1 MLVNEVDLPVI
12 AADDCTKLGFFL
24 VDYTSP
30 KNKKKIGSTSG
41 FADRSNNSGVRESR
55 TPSVYLHAIG
65 WLNGSSSRP
74 EGRR

>member
-12 AADDCTKLGFFL
+12 AADDCTKLGFFWWTIRRL
-24 VDYTSP
+24 
-30 KNKKKIGSTSG
+30 KIKKKIGSTSG